1 MIEIGAQQSGQ
12 GKQLVESWWS
22 QAGSNRRPRHC
33 ERRALPAEL
42 WPHAPAEK
50 KQATIPVI
58 YNPLQHQVKN
68 GQIAVLR
75 FICGELD
82 LFAEGGTGI

>member
-1 MIEIGAQQSGQ
+1 M
-12 GKQLVESWWS
+12 
-22 QAGSNRRPRHC
+22 RRP
-33 ERRALPAEL
+33 
-42 WPHAPAEK
+42 K
-50 KQATIPVI
+50 KQATSPVI

-82 LFAEGGTGI
+82 LFAEDGTGI

>member
-1 MIEIGAQQSGQ
+1 M
-12 GKQLVESWWS
+12 
-22 QAGSNRRPRHC
+22 RRP
-33 ERRALPAEL
+33 
-42 WPHAPAEK
+42 K
-50 KQATIPVI
+50 KAGDDPVI